1 MAKPTKYTRQPIV
14 SVLGHVDHGKTSLL
28 DYIRGSTV
36 AAREA
41 GAITQHIGAT
51 EVPIDAIYTMC
62 GDLLGGKKFSVPGLL
77 FIDTPGHHAF
87 TTLRARGG
95 SLADIAI
102 LVVDI
107 NEGFRPQT
115 HESISILRQYKTPFV
130 IAANKIDAINGWQRS
145 TSSIEVAAQRIQNQR
160 PMTKRLFEE
169 KLYDLIGVIYDK
181 GFESDLYFNVKDF
194 TKTIPIIPVSAKTG
208 EGVPELLM
216 ILVGLAQRF
225 LEEQLKSESGPAK
238 GTVLEVKED
247 VGLGTTVDAIIYS
260 GMLKKEDTIILGTHD
275 EPLVTKIKALLK
287 PKPMD
292 EIRDP
297 RERFDSVKE
306 VHAAC
311 GIKISAPDLDRV
323 VPGAPLR
330 TAHGNEAELIQ
341 EIQQQSQVKIDLDK
355 DGLYIK
361 ADTIGSL
368 EALVKESREK
378 GIHIRKVDIGNI
390 SKRDIT
396 DTAAVNNTL
405 ERVIFAFNV
414 KMLPEAKEEAAST
427 DVTVF
432 NEDVIY
438 TIIENYDEWL
448 GKKKEELEKKRRE
461 DYIHPGMIK
470 FLPEYV
476 FRVSHPAVIGIR
488 VLGGRIKVDMR
499 LMDQDGKLIG
509 SIKGMQSENKAIAE
523 AIQGQEVAISIE
535 GVTVGRQIK
544 GGDIFFTDI
553 PESDAKKLQ
562 LLEVLNEDEKDVLN
576 KIFDIKRKTNKFWG
590 M

>member
-1 MAKPTKYTRQPIV
+1 MTASHKHVRQPIV

-51 EVPIDAIYTMC
+51 EVPIDAIYSMC
-62 GDLLGGKKFSVPGLL
+62 GTLLGEKKFSVPGLL

-87 TTLRARGG
+87 TTLRTRGG
-95 SLADIAI
+95 SLADLAI

-115 HESISILRQYKTPFV
+115 HESITILRQYKTPFIV
-130 IAANKIDAINGWQRS
+130 AANKIDAINGWQQNQD
-145 TSSIEVAAQRIQNQR
+145 VAKNRLDNQR
-160 PMTKRLFEE
+160 PMTKTLFET
-169 KLYDLIGVIYDK
+169 KLYELIGTIYDK
-181 GFESDLYFNVKDF
+181 GFESDLYFNIKDF
-194 TKTIPIIPVSAKTG
+194 RKSIPIIPLSAKTG
-208 EGVPELLM
+208 EGIPELLM
-216 ILVGLAQRF
+216 VLVGLAQRF
-225 LEEQLKSESGPAK
+225 LEEQLISESGAGK

-247 VGLGTTVDAIIYS
+247 IGLGTTVDAIIYS
-260 GMLKKEDTIILGTHD
+260 GVLKKEDTIIFGTRD

-311 GIKISAPDLDRV
+311 GIKISAPNLDRV

-330 TAHGNEAELIQ
+330 VIHGDETELIE
-341 EIQQQSQVKIDLDK
+341 EIKSQSQVNIELDK

-378 GIHIRKVDIGNI
+378 AINIRKVEIGNI
-390 SKRDIT
+390 SRRDIME
-396 DTAAVNNTL
+396 TAAINNPL

-414 KMLPEAKEEAAST
+414 KILPEAKEELVKSE
-427 DVTVF
+427 VTIF

-438 TIIENYDEWL
+438 TIIENYDLWL
-448 GKKKEELEKKRRE
+448 AKKKEELEKKRRE
-461 DYIHPGMIK
+461 DYTHPGMIK

-476 FRVSHPAVIGIR
+476 FRISHPAVFGVR

-499 LMDQDGKLIG
+499 LVDQEGKSIG
-509 SIKGMQSENKAIAE
+509 IIKGMQLDNKPITE
-523 AIQGQEVAISIE
+523 ALQGAEVAISVE
-535 GVTVGRQIK
+535 GVTIGRQIK

-553 PESDAKKLQ
+553 PESDARKLQ
-562 LLEVLNEDEKDVLN
+562 RMNVLNDDEKDVLN
-576 KIFDIKRKTNKFWG
+576 KIIDLKRKTNKFWG

>member
-1 MAKPTKYTRQPIV
+1 MTTPSKHTRQPIV

-28 DYIRGSTV
+28 DFIRGSTV

-51 EVPIDAIYTMC
+51 EVPIDAIYSMC
-62 GDLLGGKKFSVPGLL
+62 GHLLRGKKFSVPGLL

-87 TTLRARGG
+87 TTLRTRGG
-95 SLADIAI
+95 SLADLAI

-107 NEGFRPQT
+107 KEGFRPQT
-115 HESISILRQYKTPFV
+115 HESITILRQYKTPFIV
-130 IAANKIDAINGWQRS
+130 AANKIDAINGWQRS
-145 TSSIEVAAQRIQNQR
+145 DDIAINRIQNQR
-160 PMTKRLFEE
+160 PMTKTLFET
-169 KLYDLIGVIYDK
+169 KLFELIGTIYDK
-181 GFESDLYFNVKDF
+181 GFESDLYFNIKDF
-194 TKTIPIIPVSAKTG
+194 RKSIPIMPVSAKTG

-216 ILVGLAQRF
+216 VLVGLAQRF
-225 LEEQLKSESGPAK
+225 LEDQLTSETGAGK

-247 VGLGTTVDAIIYS
+247 IGLGTTVDAIIYS
-260 GMLKKEDTIILGTHD
+260 GILKKEDTIIFGTRN

-297 RERFDSVKE
+297 REQFESVKE

-311 GIKISAPDLDRV
+311 GIKISAPNLDLV

-330 TAHGNEAELIQ
+330 VVHGDKEELIQ
-341 EIQQQSQVKIDLDK
+341 EIKSQSQVHIELDK
-355 DGLYIK
+355 DGLFIK

-368 EALVKESREK
+368 EALVKESQEH
-378 GIHIRKVDIGNI
+378 GINIRKVEIGNI
-390 SKRDIT
+390 SRRDIMET
-396 DTAAVNNTL
+396 SALNNPL
-405 ERVIFAFNV
+405 ERIIFAFNV
-414 KMLPEAKEEAAST
+414 KILPEAKEELLNT

-432 NEDVIY
+432 NEEVIY
-438 TIIENYDEWL
+438 TIIENYDIWL
-448 GKKKEELEKKRRE
+448 AKKKEELEKKRRE
-461 DYIHPGMIK
+461 DYTHPGMMK

-476 FRVSHPAVIGIR
+476 FRVSHPAVIGVR

-499 LMDQDGKLIG
+499 LIDLDGKIVG
-509 SIKGMQSENKAIAE
+509 HIKGMQLENKAISE
-523 AIQGQEVAISIE
+523 ALQGAEVAISIE

-544 GGDIFFTDI
+544 GGDILFTDL
-553 PESDAKKLQ
+553 PESDAKKLK
-562 LLEVLNEDEKDVLN
+562 LMDVLNEDEKDVLN
-576 KIFDIKRKTNKFWG
+576 KIIDIKRKTNKFWG

>member
-1 MAKPTKYTRQPIV
+1 MTMSPKNVRQPIV

-51 EVPIDAIYTMC
+51 EVPIEAIYTMC
-62 GDLLGGKKFSVPGLL
+62 GSLLGKKSFSVPGLL

-87 TTLRARGG
+87 TNLRTRGG
-95 SLADIAI
+95 SLADLAI

-115 HESISILRQYKTPFV
+115 HESITILRQYKTPFIV
-130 IAANKIDAINGWQRS
+130 AANKIDAINGWQRVDD
-145 TSSIEVAAQRIQNQR
+145 IAKNRLQGQR
-160 PMTKRLFEE
+160 PMAQTLFET
-169 KLYDLIGVIYDK
+169 KLYELIGTIYDK
-181 GFESDLYFNVKDF
+181 GFESDLYYNIKDF
-194 TKTIPIIPVSAKTG
+194 RKSIPIIPVSAKTG

-216 ILVGLAQRF
+216 VLVGLAQRF
-225 LEEQLKSESGPAK
+225 LEDELASETGAGK

-260 GMLKKEDTIILGTHD
+260 GVLKKEDTIVLGTRD

-297 RERFDSVKE
+297 RERFESVRQ

-311 GIKISAPDLDRV
+311 GIKISASNLDLV

-330 TAHGNEAELIQ
+330 VVYDDLGEIVQ
-341 EIQQQSQVKIDLDK
+341 EIKSQSQVKIDLDK
-355 DGLYIK
+355 SGLYIK

-368 EALVKESREK
+368 EALVKESQEK
-378 GIHIRKVDIGNI
+378 GIDVRKVEIGSI
-390 SKRDIT
+390 SKRDVME
-396 DTAAVNNTL
+396 AAALTNPL

-414 KMLPEAKEEAAST
+414 KVLPEAKEELANA
-427 DVTVF
+427 DVTIF

-438 TIIENYDEWL
+438 TIIEKYDVWL
-448 GKKKEELEKKRRE
+448 AQKKEELERKRRE
-461 DYIHPGMIK
+461 DYIHPGMMK

-476 FRVSHPAVIGIR
+476 FRVSHPAVIGVR

-499 LMDQDGKLIG
+499 LIDQEGKSIG
-509 SIKGMQSENKAIAE
+509 SIRGMQLDNKPITE
-523 AIQGQEVAISIE
+523 ALQGAEVAISIE

-553 PESDAKKLQ
+553 PESDAKKLR
-562 LLEVLNEDEKDVLN
+562 LMDVLNEDEKDVLN
-576 KIFDIKRKTNKFWG
+576 KIFDIKRKKNKFWG

>member
-1 MAKPTKYTRQPIV
+1 MTASPKHVRQPIV

-51 EVPIDAIYTMC
+51 EVPIDAIYSMC
-62 GDLLGGKKFSVPGLL
+62 GSLLGGKKFSVPGLL

-87 TTLRARGG
+87 TTLRTRGG
-95 SLADIAI
+95 SLADLAI

-115 HESISILRQYKTPFV
+115 HESITILRQYKTPFIV
-130 IAANKIDAINGWQRS
+130 AANKIDAINGWQQNQ
-145 TSSIEVAAQRIQNQR
+145 EVAKNRVEQQR
-160 PMTKRLFEE
+160 PMTKTLFET
-169 KLYDLIGVIYDK
+169 KLYELIGTIYDK
-181 GFESDLYFNVKDF
+181 GFESDLYYNIKDF
-194 TKTIPIIPVSAKTG
+194 RKSIPIIPLSAKTG
-208 EGVPELLM
+208 EGISELLM
-216 ILVGLAQRF
+216 VLVGLAQRF
-225 LEEQLKSESGPAK
+225 LEDQLTSESGAGK

-260 GMLKKEDTIILGTHD
+260 GVLKKEDTIVFGTRG

-311 GIKISAPDLDRV
+311 GIKISAPNLDQV
-323 VPGAPLR
+323 IPGAPLR
-330 TAHGNEAELIQ
+330 VVQGNEGDLIE
-341 EIQQQSQVKIDLDK
+341 EIKRQSQVNIELDK
-355 DGLYIK
+355 DGVYIK

-378 GIHIRKVDIGNI
+378 GINIRKVEIGNI

-396 DTAAVNNTL
+396 DTAAVNNPL

-414 KMLPEAKEEAAST
+414 KILPEAKEELTKSE
-427 DVTVF
+427 VTLF

-448 GKKKEELEKKRRE
+448 AKKKEELEKKRRE
-461 DYIHPGMIK
+461 DYTHPGMIK

-476 FRVSHPAVIGIR
+476 FRVSHPAVFGVR

-499 LMDQDGKLIG
+499 LIDVDGKSIG
-509 SIKGMQSENKAIAE
+509 TIKGMQLDNKPISEAL
-523 AIQGQEVAISIE
+523 QGAEVAISVE
-535 GVTVGRQIK
+535 GVTIGRQIK

-553 PESDAKKLQ
+553 PESDARKLQ
-562 LLEVLNEDEKDVLN
+562 RLDVLNDDEKDVLN
-576 KIFDIKRKTNKFWG
+576 KIMDIKRKTNKFWG

>member
-1 MAKPTKYTRQPIV
+1 MPASHKHVRQPIV

-51 EVPIDAIYTMC
+51 EVPIDAIYAMC
-62 GDLLGGKKFSVPGLL
+62 GALLGGKKFSVPGLL

-87 TTLRARGG
+87 TTLRTRGG
-95 SLADIAI
+95 SLADLAI

-115 HESISILRQYKTPFV
+115 HESVTILRQYKTPFI

-145 TSSIEVAAQRIQNQR
+145 DDIAINRLQNQR
-160 PMTKRLFEE
+160 PMTKTLFET
-169 KLYDLIGVIYDK
+169 KLYELIGTIYDK
-181 GFESDLYFNVKDF
+181 GFESDLYFNIKDF
-194 TKTIPIIPVSAKTG
+194 RKSIPIIPLSAKTG
-208 EGVPELLM
+208 EGIPELLM

-225 LEEQLKSESGPAK
+225 LEDQLASETGAGK

-247 VGLGTTVDAIIYS
+247 IGLGTTVDAIIYS
-260 GMLKKEDTIILGTHD
+260 GILKKEDTIIFGTRD
-275 EPLVTKIKALLK
+275 EPLVSKIKALLK

-311 GIKISAPDLDRV
+311 GIKISAPNLDLV
-323 VPGAPLR
+323 IPGAPLR
-330 TAHGNEAELIQ
+330 VVHGNEAELIE
-341 EIQQQSQVKIDLDK
+341 EIKSQSQVNIELDK
-355 DGLYIK
+355 DGLFIK

-378 GIHIRKVDIGNI
+378 GINIRKVEIGNI
-390 SKRDIT
+390 SRRDIME
-396 DTAAVNNTL
+396 TAAVNNPL

-414 KMLPEAKEEAAST
+414 KILPEAKDELLNT

-432 NEDVIY
+432 NQDVIY
-438 TIIENYDEWL
+438 TIIEDYDLWL
-448 GKKKEELEKKRRE
+448 SKKKEELEKKRRE
-461 DYIHPGMIK
+461 DFTHPGMMK

-476 FRVSHPAVIGIR
+476 FRISHPAVIGVR
-488 VLGGRIKVDMR
+488 VLGGRIKLGMK
-499 LMDQDGKLIG
+499 LMDVEGKSIG
-509 SIKGMQSENKAIAE
+509 NIKGLQLDNKSITE
-523 AIQGQEVAISIE
+523 ALQGAEVAISIE

-544 GGDIFFTDI
+544 GGDIFFTEI
-553 PESDAKKLQ
+553 PESDAKKLR
-562 LLEVLNEDEKDVLN
+562 LMDVLNEDEKDVLN
-576 KIFDIKRKTNKFWG
+576 KILDIKRKTNKFWG

>member
-1 MAKPTKYTRQPIV
+1 MTNPHKHARQPIV

-51 EVPIDAIYTMC
+51 EVPIDAIYSMC
-62 GDLLGGKKFSVPGLL
+62 GQLLGGKTFSVPGLL

-87 TTLRARGG
+87 TTLRTRGG
-95 SLADIAI
+95 SLADLAI

-115 HESISILRQYKTPFV
+115 HESITILRQYKTPFI
-130 IAANKIDAINGWQRS
+130 IAANKIDAINGWQASKDIAKNRL
-145 TSSIEVAAQRIQNQR
+145 ENQR
-160 PMTKRLFEE
+160 PMTKTLFET
-169 KLYDLIGVIYDK
+169 KLYELIGTIYDK
-181 GFESDLYFNVKDF
+181 GFESDLYFNIKDF
-194 TKTIPIIPVSAKTG
+194 QKSIPIIPVSAKTG
-208 EGVPELLM
+208 EGIPELLM
-216 ILVGLAQRF
+216 VLVGLAQRF
-225 LEEQLKSESGPAK
+225 LEDQLASETGAGK

-260 GMLKKEDTIILGTHD
+260 GVLRKEDTIILGTRD
-275 EPLVTKIKALLK
+275 EPFVTKIKALLK

-297 RERFDSVKE
+297 RERFESVKE

-311 GIKISAPDLDRV
+311 GIKISAPGLDQV
-323 VPGAPLR
+323 VPGAPVR
-330 TAHGNEAELIQ
+330 VVCGDEDALIQ
-341 EIQQQSQVKIDLDK
+341 EIKSQSQVKIDLDK
-355 DGLYIK
+355 DGVYIK

-378 GIHIRKVDIGNI
+378 GIHVRKVEIGNI
-390 SKRDIT
+390 SRRDIMET
-396 DTAAVNNTL
+396 VAVNNPL

-414 KMLPEAKEEAAST
+414 KILPEAKEEIANTEVAIF
-427 DVTVF
+427 D
-432 NEDVIY
+432 EDVIY
-438 TIIENYDEWL
+438 TIIEKYDTWL
-448 GKKKEELEKKRRE
+448 AKKKEELEKKRRE

-476 FRVSHPAVIGIR
+476 FRVSHPAVIGVR

-499 LMDQDGKLIG
+499 LMDQEGKSIG
-509 SIKGMQSENKAIAE
+509 SIKGLQLDNKAITE
-523 AIQGQEVAISIE
+523 ALQGAEVAISIE

-553 PESDAKKLQ
+553 PENDAKKLR
-562 LLEVLNEDEKDVLN
+562 LMDLLNEDEKDVLN

>member
-1 MAKPTKYTRQPIV
+1 MTAHFKHTRQPIV

-28 DYIRGSTV
+28 DFIRGSTV

-51 EVPIDAIYTMC
+51 EVPIEAIYSIC
-62 GDLLGGKKFSVPGLL
+62 GPLLGDKKFTVPGLL

-87 TTLRARGG
+87 TTLRTRGG
-95 SLADIAI
+95 SLADLAI
-102 LVVDI
+102 LVIDI

-115 HESISILRQYKTPFV
+115 HESITILRQYKTPFI
-130 IAANKIDAINGWQRS
+130 IAANKIDAINGWQR
-145 TSSIEVAAQRIQNQR
+145 IDDIAMNRLQNQR
-160 PMTKRLFEE
+160 PMTKTLFET
-169 KLYDLIGVIYDK
+169 KLYELIGIIYDK
-181 GFESDLYFNVKDF
+181 GFESDLYFNIKDF
-194 TKTIPIIPVSAKTG
+194 RKSIPIIPLSAKTG
-208 EGVPELLM
+208 EGIPELLM
-216 ILVGLAQRF
+216 VLVGLAQRF
-225 LEEQLKSESGPAK
+225 LEEQLASETGAGK

-260 GMLKKEDTIILGTHD
+260 GVLKKEDTIVFGTRN

-297 RERFDSVKE
+297 RERFASVKE

-311 GIKISAPDLDRV
+311 GIKISAPNLDLV

-330 TAHGNEAELIQ
+330 VVHDDEAELIE
-341 EIQQQSQVKIDLDK
+341 EIKSQSQVNIELDK

-361 ADTIGSL
+361 GDTIGSL

-378 GIHIRKVDIGNI
+378 GIDIRKVEIGSI
-390 SKRDIT
+390 SRRDIME
-396 DTAAVNNTL
+396 TAAVNNPL

-414 KMLPEAKEEAAST
+414 KILPEAKEELVNT

-438 TIIENYDEWL
+438 TIIENYDIWL
-448 GKKKEELEKKRRE
+448 AKKKEELEKKRRE
-461 DYIHPGMIK
+461 DYTHPGMIK

-476 FRVSHPAVIGIR
+476 FRVSHPAVIGVR
-488 VLGGRIKVDMR
+488 VLGGRIKVDMK
-499 LMDQDGKLIG
+499 LMDQDGKSIG
-509 SIKGMQSENKAIAE
+509 SIKGLQLDNKPIDE
-523 AIQGQEVAISIE
+523 ALQGAEVAISIE

-544 GGDIFFTDI
+544 GGDIFFTEI
-553 PESDAKKLQ
+553 PESDAKKLR
-562 LLEVLNEDEKDVLN
+562 LMDVLNEDEKDVLN
-576 KIFDIKRKTNKFWG
+576 KILDIKRKTNKFWG

>member
-1 MAKPTKYTRQPIV
+1 MTASQKHVRQPIV

-51 EVPIDAIYTMC
+51 EVPIDAIYAMC
-62 GDLLGGKKFSVPGLL
+62 GPLLGEKKFSVPGLL

-87 TTLRARGG
+87 TTLRTRGG
-95 SLADIAI
+95 SLADLAI

-115 HESISILRQYKTPFV
+115 YESITILRQYKTPFIV
-130 IAANKIDAINGWQRS
+130 AANKIDAINGWQRNDA
-145 TSSIEVAAQRIQNQR
+145 VAKNRLDSQR
-160 PMTKRLFEE
+160 PMTKTLFET
-169 KLYDLIGVIYDK
+169 KLYELIGIIYDK
-181 GFESDLYFNVKDF
+181 GFESDLYFNIKDF
-194 TKTIPIIPVSAKTG
+194 RKSIPIIPLSAKTG
-208 EGVPELLM
+208 EGIPELLM
-216 ILVGLAQRF
+216 VLVGLAQRF
-225 LEEQLKSESGPAK
+225 LEDQLASETGAGK

-247 VGLGTTVDAIIYS
+247 IGLGTTVDAIIYS
-260 GMLKKEDTIILGTHD
+260 GVLKKEDTIIFGTHN

-311 GIKISAPDLDRV
+311 GIKISAPNLDLV

-330 TAHGNEAELIQ
+330 VVHGDETELIQ
-341 EIQQQSQVKIDLDK
+341 EIKSQSQVNIELDK

-378 GIHIRKVDIGNI
+378 GINIRKVEIGNV
-390 SKRDIT
+390 SRRDIME
-396 DTAAVNNTL
+396 TAAINNPL

-414 KMLPEAKEEAAST
+414 KILPEAKDELANTE
-427 DVTVF
+427 VTVF

-438 TIIENYDEWL
+438 TIIENYDLWL
-448 GKKKEELEKKRRE
+448 SKKKEELEKKRRE

-470 FLPEYV
+470 FLPEYI
-476 FRVSHPAVIGIR
+476 FRVSHPAVIGVR
-488 VLGGRIKVDMR
+488 VLGGRIKLDMK
-499 LMDQDGKLIG
+499 LMDQDGKSIG
-509 SIKGMQSENKAIAE
+509 NIKGLQLDNKSIVE
-523 AIQGQEVAISIE
+523 ALQGAEVAISIE

-553 PESDAKKLQ
+553 PESDAKKLR
-562 LLEVLNEDEKDVLN
+562 LMDVLNEDEKDVLN
-576 KIFDIKRKTNKFWG
+576 KILDIKRKTNKFWG

>member
-1 MAKPTKYTRQPIV
+1 MTSSAKNVRQPIV

-51 EVPIDAIYTMC
+51 EVPIEAIYTIC
-62 GDLLGGKKFSVPGLL
+62 GPLLGGKRFSVPGLL

-87 TTLRARGG
+87 TNLRTRGG
-95 SLADIAI
+95 SLADLAI

-115 HESISILRQYKTPFV
+115 HESITILRQYKTPFIV
-130 IAANKIDAINGWQRS
+130 AANKIDAIHGWQRFDD
-145 TSSIEVAAQRIQNQR
+145 IAKNRLEGQR
-160 PMTKRLFEE
+160 PMIKTLFET
-169 KLYDLIGVIYDK
+169 KLYELIGTIYDK
-181 GFESDLYFNVKDF
+181 GFESDLYYNIKDF
-194 TKTIPIIPVSAKTG
+194 RKSIPIIPLSAKTG
-208 EGVPELLM
+208 EGIPELLM
-216 ILVGLAQRF
+216 VLVGLAQRF
-225 LEEQLKSESGPAK
+225 LEEELASETGAGK

-247 VGLGTTVDAIIYS
+247 VGLGTTVDAIIYR
-260 GMLKKEDTIILGTHD
+260 GVLKKEDTIVLGTRD

-297 RERFDSVKE
+297 RERFESVKQ

-311 GIKISAPDLDRV
+311 GIKISASNLDLV

-330 TAHGNEAELIQ
+330 VVHDDLAEIIQ
-341 EIQQQSQVKIDLDK
+341 EIKSQSQVKIDLDK
-355 DGLYIK
+355 SGLYIK
-361 ADTIGSL
+361 ADAIGSL
-368 EALVKESREK
+368 EALVKESQEK
-378 GIHIRKVDIGNI
+378 GVDVRKVEIGNI
-390 SKRDIT
+390 SRRDIME
-396 DTAAVNNTL
+396 TAALTNPL

-414 KMLPEAKEEAAST
+414 KVLPEAKEELAKT
-427 DVTVF
+427 DVMIF

-438 TIIENYDEWL
+438 TIIEKYDLWL
-448 GKKKEELEKKRRE
+448 AQKKEELERKRRE

-476 FRVSHPAVIGIR
+476 FRVSHPAVIGVR

-499 LMDQDGKLIG
+499 LMNQEGKSIG
-509 SIKGMQSENKAIAE
+509 TIKGLQLDNKSITE
-523 AIQGQEVAISIE
+523 ALQGAEVAISIE

-553 PESDAKKLQ
+553 PESDAKKLR
-562 LLEVLNEDEKDVLN
+562 LMDVLNEDEKDVLN
-576 KIFDIKRKTNKFWG
+576 KIFDIKRKKNKFWG

>member
-1 MAKPTKYTRQPIV
+1 MTTLSKHTRQPIV

-28 DYIRGSTV
+28 DFIRGSTV

-51 EVPIDAIYTMC
+51 EVPIEAIYSMC
-62 GDLLGGKKFSVPGLL
+62 GSLLGGKKFSVPGLL

-87 TTLRARGG
+87 TTLRTRGG
-95 SLADIAI
+95 SLADLAI

-115 HESISILRQYKTPFV
+115 HESITILRQYKTPFIV
-130 IAANKIDAINGWQRS
+130 AANKIDAINGWQRS
-145 TSSIEVAAQRIQNQR
+145 DDIAMNRIQNQR
-160 PMTKRLFEE
+160 PMTKTLFEK
-169 KLYDLIGVIYDK
+169 KLYELIGTIYDK
-181 GFESDLYFNVKDF
+181 GFESDLYFNIKDF
-194 TKTIPIIPVSAKTG
+194 RKSIPIIPLSAKTG
-208 EGVPELLM
+208 EGLSELLM
-216 ILVGLAQRF
+216 VLVGLAQRF
-225 LEEQLKSESGPAK
+225 LEDQLTSETGAGK

-260 GMLKKEDTIILGTHD
+260 GILNKDDTIVFGTRGD
-275 EPLVTKIKALLK
+275 PLVTKIKALLK

-297 RERFDSVKE
+297 RERFESVTK

-311 GIKISAPDLDRV
+311 GIKISAPDLDLV
-323 VPGAPLR
+323 IPGAPLR
-330 TAHGNEAELIQ
+330 VVHGDKEELIQ
-341 EIQQQSQVKIDLDK
+341 EIKNQSQVNIELDK
-355 DGLYIK
+355 DGLFIK

-378 GIHIRKVDIGNI
+378 GINVRKVEIGNI
-390 SKRDIT
+390 SRRDIME
-396 DTAAVNNTL
+396 TAAINNSL

-414 KMLPEAKEEAAST
+414 KMLPEAKEELVNT

-438 TIIENYDEWL
+438 TIIENYDLWL
-448 GKKKEELEKKRRE
+448 AKKKEELEKKRRE
-461 DYIHPGMIK
+461 DYTHPGMIK
-470 FLPEYV
+470 FLPEYI
-476 FRVSHPAVIGIR
+476 FRVSHPAVIGVR
-488 VLGGRIKVDMR
+488 VLGGRIKVDMK
-499 LMDQDGKLIG
+499 LMDQDGKSIG
-509 SIKGMQSENKAIAE
+509 SIKGMQSDNKAIAE
-523 AIQGQEVAISIE
+523 AIQGAEVAISIE

-553 PESDAKKLQ
+553 PESDAKKLR
-562 LLEVLNEDEKDVLN
+562 LLNVLNEDEKDVLN
-576 KIFDIKRKTNKFWG
+576 KIMDIKRKTNKFWG

>member
-1 MAKPTKYTRQPIV
+1 MTASSKYTRQPIV

-28 DYIRGSTV
+28 DFIRGSTV

-51 EVPIDAIYTMC
+51 EVPIEAIYSMC
-62 GDLLGGKKFSVPGLL
+62 GSLLGGKKFSVPGLL

-87 TTLRARGG
+87 TTLRTRGG
-95 SLADIAI
+95 SLADLAI

-115 HESISILRQYKTPFV
+115 HESITILRQYKTPFI

-145 TSSIEVAAQRIQNQR
+145 DDIAMSRLQSQR
-160 PMTKRLFEE
+160 PMTKTLFET
-169 KLYDLIGVIYDK
+169 KLYDLIGTIYDK
-181 GFESDLYFNVKDF
+181 GFESDLYFNIKDF
-194 TKTIPIIPVSAKTG
+194 RKSIPIIPLSAKTG

-216 ILVGLAQRF
+216 VLVGLAQRF
-225 LEEQLKSESGPAK
+225 LEDQLTSETGAGK

-260 GMLKKEDTIILGTHD
+260 GILKKEDTLVFGTRSD
-275 EPLVTKIKALLK
+275 PLVTKIKALLK
-287 PKPMD
+287 PKSMD

-297 RERFDSVKE
+297 RERFESVKK

-311 GIKISAPDLDRV
+311 GIKISAPNLDLV

-330 TAHGNEAELIQ
+330 VVHGDEAELIQ
-341 EIQQQSQVKIDLDK
+341 EIKNQSQVKIELDK
-355 DGLYIK
+355 DGLFIK

-378 GIHIRKVDIGNI
+378 GINIRKVEIGNI
-390 SKRDIT
+390 SRRDIMEI
-396 DTAAVNNTL
+396 AALNNSL

-414 KMLPEAKEEAAST
+414 KILPEAKEELVNT

-438 TIIENYDEWL
+438 TIIENYDSWL
-448 GKKKEELEKKRRE
+448 VKKKEELEKRRRE
-461 DYIHPGMIK
+461 DYIHPGMMK

-476 FRVSHPAVIGIR
+476 FRVSHPAVIGVR
-488 VLGGRIKVDMR
+488 VLGGRIKVDMK
-499 LMDQDGKLIG
+499 LIDQDGNSIG
-509 SIKGMQSENKAIAE
+509 SIKGLQLDNKPIAE
-523 AIQGQEVAISIE
+523 ALQGAEVAISIE

-553 PESDAKKLQ
+553 PESDAKKLR
-562 LLEVLNEDEKDVLN
+562 LMDALNEDEKDVLN
-576 KIFDIKRKTNKFWG
+576 KILDIKRKTNKFWG

>member
-1 MAKPTKYTRQPIV
+1 MPSSPKNVRQPIV

-51 EVPIDAIYTMC
+51 EVPIEAIYTIC
-62 GDLLGGKKFSVPGLL
+62 GLLLGKKRFSVPGLL

-87 TTLRARGG
+87 TNLRTRGG
-95 SLADIAI
+95 SLADLAI

-107 NEGFRPQT
+107 TEGFRPQT
-115 HESISILRQYKTPFV
+115 HESITILRQYKTPFIV
-130 IAANKIDAINGWQRS
+130 AANKIDAINGWQRFDDS
-145 TSSIEVAAQRIQNQR
+145 AKNRLESQR
-160 PMTKRLFEE
+160 PMIKTLFETR
-169 KLYDLIGVIYDK
+169 LYELIGTIYDK
-181 GFESDLYFNVKDF
+181 GFESDLYYNIKDF
-194 TKTIPIIPVSAKTG
+194 RKSIPIIPLSAKTG
-208 EGVPELLM
+208 EGIPELLM
-216 ILVGLAQRF
+216 VLVGLAQRF
-225 LEEQLKSESGPAK
+225 LEDELASETGAGK

-260 GMLKKEDTIILGTHD
+260 GVLKKEDTIVFGTRD

-297 RERFDSVKE
+297 RERFESVKQ

-311 GIKISAPDLDRV
+311 GIKISASNLDFV

-330 TAHGNEAELIQ
+330 VVHDDLAEIIQ
-341 EIQQQSQVKIDLDK
+341 EIKSQSQVKIDLDK
-355 DGLYIK
+355 SGLYIK

-368 EALVKESREK
+368 EALVKESRDK
-378 GIHIRKVDIGNI
+378 GIDVRKVEIGSI
-390 SKRDIT
+390 SKHDIMET
-396 DTAAVNNTL
+396 DAVTNPL

-414 KMLPEAKEEAAST
+414 KVLPEAKEELANT
-427 DVTVF
+427 DVIIF

-438 TIIENYDEWL
+438 TIIEKYDLWL
-448 GKKKEELEKKRRE
+448 AQKKEELERKRRE

-476 FRVSHPAVIGIR
+476 FRVSHPAVIGVR
-488 VLGGRIKVDMR
+488 VLGGRIKVDMK
-499 LMDQDGKLIG
+499 LMNQEGKSIG
-509 SIKGMQSENKAIAE
+509 TIKGLQLDNKSITE
-523 AIQGQEVAISIE
+523 ALQGAEVAISLE

-553 PESDAKKLQ
+553 PESDAKKLRQ
-562 LLEVLNEDEKDVLN
+562 MDVLNEDEKDVLN
-576 KIFDIKRKTNKFWG
+576 KIFDLKRKKNKFWG

>member
-1 MAKPTKYTRQPIV
+1 MTSPPKHVRQPIV

-51 EVPIDAIYTMC
+51 EVPIDAIYSMC
-62 GDLLGGKKFSVPGLL
+62 GQLLGGKTFSVPGLL

-87 TTLRARGG
+87 TTLRTRGG
-95 SLADIAI
+95 SLADLAI

-115 HESISILRQYKTPFV
+115 HESITILRQYKTPFI
-130 IAANKIDAINGWQRS
+130 IAANKIDAINGWQSS
-145 TSSIEVAAQRIQNQR
+145 TDIAKNRLQNQR
-160 PMTKRLFEE
+160 PMIKTLFET
-169 KLYDLIGVIYDK
+169 KLYELIGTIYDK
-181 GFESDLYFNVKDF
+181 GFESDLYFNIKDF
-194 TKTIPIIPVSAKTG
+194 RKSIPIIPVSAKTG

-216 ILVGLAQRF
+216 VLVGLAQRF
-225 LEEQLKSESGPAK
+225 LEDQLASETSAGK

-247 VGLGTTVDAIIYS
+247 IGLGTTVDAIIYS
-260 GMLKKEDTIILGTHD
+260 GVLRKEDTIIFGTRN

-297 RERFDSVKE
+297 RERFESVKE

-311 GIKISAPDLDRV
+311 GIKISAPDLDQV

-330 TAHGNEAELIQ
+330 VVYGDEEALIE
-341 EIQQQSQVKIDLDK
+341 EIKSQSQVKIDLDK
-355 DGLYIK
+355 DGVYIK

-378 GIHIRKVDIGNI
+378 GINVRKVEIGNL
-390 SKRDIT
+390 SKRDIMET
-396 DTAAVNNTL
+396 VAVNNPL

-414 KMLPEAKEEAAST
+414 KILPEAKEEITNTEVAI
-427 DVTVF
+427 F

-438 TIIENYDEWL
+438 TIIEKYDLWVA
-448 GKKKEELEKKRRE
+448 KKKEELEKKRRE

-476 FRVSHPAVIGIR
+476 FRVSHPAVIGVR
-488 VLGGRIKVDMR
+488 VLGGRIKVNMR
-499 LMDQDGKLIG
+499 LIDTEGKSIG
-509 SIKGMQSENKAIAE
+509 NIKGLQLDNKAITE
-523 AIQGQEVAISIE
+523 ALQGAEVAISIE

-553 PESDAKKLQ
+553 PESDAKKLR
-562 LLEVLNEDEKDVLN
+562 LLDLLNEDEKDVLN

>member
-1 MAKPTKYTRQPIV
+1 MSPKNVRQPIV

-51 EVPIDAIYTMC
+51 EVPIEAIYTMC
-62 GDLLGGKKFSVPGLL
+62 GSLLGKKSFSVPGLL

-87 TTLRARGG
+87 TNLRTRGG
-95 SLADIAI
+95 SLADLAI

-115 HESISILRQYKTPFV
+115 HESITILRQYKTPFIV
-130 IAANKIDAINGWQRS
+130 AANKIDAINGWQRVDD
-145 TSSIEVAAQRIQNQR
+145 IAKNRLQGQR
-160 PMTKRLFEE
+160 PMAQTLFET
-169 KLYDLIGVIYDK
+169 KLYELIGTIYDK
-181 GFESDLYFNVKDF
+181 GFESDLYYNIKDF
-194 TKTIPIIPVSAKTG
+194 RKSIPIIPVSAKTG

-216 ILVGLAQRF
+216 VLVGLAQRF
-225 LEEQLKSESGPAK
+225 LEDELASETGAGK

-260 GMLKKEDTIILGTHD
+260 GVLKKEDTIVLGTRD

-297 RERFDSVKE
+297 RERFESVRQ

-311 GIKISAPDLDRV
+311 GIKISASNLDLV

-330 TAHGNEAELIQ
+330 VVYDDLGEIVQ
-341 EIQQQSQVKIDLDK
+341 EIKSQSQVKIDLDK
-355 DGLYIK
+355 SGLYIK

-368 EALVKESREK
+368 EALVKESQEK
-378 GIHIRKVDIGNI
+378 GIDVRKVEIGSI
-390 SKRDIT
+390 SKRDVME
-396 DTAAVNNTL
+396 AAALTNPL

-414 KMLPEAKEEAAST
+414 KVLPEAKEELANA
-427 DVTVF
+427 DVTIF

-438 TIIENYDEWL
+438 TIIEKYDVWL
-448 GKKKEELEKKRRE
+448 AQKKEELERKRRE
-461 DYIHPGMIK
+461 DYIHPGMMK

-476 FRVSHPAVIGIR
+476 FRVSHPAVIGVR

-499 LMDQDGKLIG
+499 LIDQEGKSIG
-509 SIKGMQSENKAIAE
+509 SIRGMQLDNKPITE
-523 AIQGQEVAISIE
+523 ALQGAEVAISIE

-553 PESDAKKLQ
+553 PESDAKKLR
-562 LLEVLNEDEKDVLN
+562 LMDVLNEDEKDVLN
-576 KIFDIKRKTNKFWG
+576 KIFDIKRKKNKFWG

>member
-1 MAKPTKYTRQPIV
+1 VIHTSSHTTYIRQPIV

-51 EVPIDAIYTMC
+51 EVPIDAIYQMC
-62 GDLLGGKKFSVPGLL
+62 GSLLGGKKFTVPGLL

-87 TTLRARGG
+87 TTLRTRGG
-95 SLADIAI
+95 SLADLAI

-115 HESISILRQYKTPFV
+115 HESITILRQYKTPFIV
-130 IAANKIDAINGWQRS
+130 AANKIDAINGWKQSNENANNRL
-145 TSSIEVAAQRIQNQR
+145 QNQR
-160 PMTKRLFEE
+160 PMTKTLFET
-169 KLYDLIGVIYDK
+169 KLYELIGTIYDK
-181 GFESDLYFNVKDF
+181 GFESDLYFNIKDF
-194 TKTIPIIPVSAKTG
+194 RKSVPIIPVSAKTG

-216 ILVGLAQRF
+216 VLVGLAQRF
-225 LEEQLKSESGPAK
+225 LEEDLTSETGAGK

-260 GMLKKEDTIILGTHD
+260 GVLKKEDTIVFGTRD
-275 EPLVTKIKALLK
+275 EPLITKIKALLK

-297 RERFDSVKE
+297 RERFESVKE

-311 GIKISAPDLDRV
+311 GIKISATNLDRV

-330 TAHGNEAELIQ
+330 VVHGDEAELIQ
-341 EIQQQSQVKIDLDK
+341 EIKSQSQVNIELDK
-355 DGLYIK
+355 QGLYIK

-378 GIHIRKVDIGNI
+378 NIEIRKVEIGNV
-390 SKRDIT
+390 SRRDIME
-396 DTAAVNNTL
+396 TAAVTNPL

-414 KMLPEAKEEAAST
+414 KILPEAKEELAQSE
-427 DVTVF
+427 VTIF

-438 TIIENYDEWL
+438 TIIENYDLWVAR
-448 GKKKEELEKKRRE
+448 KKEELEKKRRE
-461 DYIHPGMIK
+461 DYTHPGMIK

-476 FRVSHPAVIGIR
+476 FRVSHPAVFGVR
-488 VLGGRIKVDMR
+488 VLGGRIKTDMR
-499 LMDQDGKLIG
+499 LIDHEGKSIG
-509 SIKGMQSENKAIAE
+509 SIKGMQLDNKAITE
-523 AIQGQEVAISIE
+523 ALQGAEVAISIE
-535 GVTVGRQIK
+535 GVTIGRQIK

-562 LLEVLNEDEKDVLN
+562 LMDVLNEDEKDVLN
-576 KIFDIKRKTNKFWG
+576 KILDIKRKKNKFWG

>member
-1 MAKPTKYTRQPIV
+1 MTASQKHVRQPIV

-51 EVPIDAIYTMC
+51 EVPIDAIYAMC
-62 GDLLGGKKFSVPGLL
+62 GPLLGGKKFSVPGLL

-87 TTLRARGG
+87 TTLRTRGG
-95 SLADIAI
+95 SLADLAI

-115 HESISILRQYKTPFV
+115 HESITILRQYKTPFIV
-130 IAANKIDAINGWQRS
+130 AANKIDAISGWQRNDD
-145 TSSIEVAAQRIQNQR
+145 VAKNRLDNQR
-160 PMTKRLFEE
+160 PMTKTLFET
-169 KLYDLIGVIYDK
+169 KLYELIGTIYDK
-181 GFESDLYFNVKDF
+181 GFESDLYFNIKDF
-194 TKTIPIIPVSAKTG
+194 RKSIPIIPLSAKTG
-208 EGVPELLM
+208 EGIPELLM
-216 ILVGLAQRF
+216 VLVGLAQRF
-225 LEEQLKSESGPAK
+225 LEDQLASETGSGK

-247 VGLGTTVDAIIYS
+247 IGLGTTVDAIIYS
-260 GMLKKEDTIILGTHD
+260 GVLKKEDTIIFGTRN

-311 GIKISAPDLDRV
+311 GIKISAPNLDLV

-330 TAHGNEAELIQ
+330 VVHGDEAELIQ
-341 EIQQQSQVKIDLDK
+341 EIKSQSQVNIELDK

-378 GIHIRKVDIGNI
+378 GINIRKVEIGNI
-390 SKRDIT
+390 SRRDIME
-396 DTAAVNNTL
+396 TAAINNPL

-414 KMLPEAKEEAAST
+414 KILPEAKDELVNT

-438 TIIENYDEWL
+438 TIIENYDLWL
-448 GKKKEELEKKRRE
+448 SKKKEELEKKRRE

-476 FRVSHPAVIGIR
+476 FRVSHPAVIGVR
-488 VLGGRIKVDMR
+488 VLGGRIKIDMK
-499 LMDQDGKLIG
+499 LMDQDGKSIG
-509 SIKGMQSENKAIAE
+509 NIKGLQLDNKSIAE
-523 AIQGQEVAISIE
+523 AIQGAEVAISIE

-553 PESDAKKLQ
+553 PESDAKKLR
-562 LLEVLNEDEKDVLN
+562 LMDVLNEDEKDVLN
-576 KIFDIKRKTNKFWG
+576 KILDIKRKTNKFWG

>member
-1 MAKPTKYTRQPIV
+1 MTKTTKYTRQPIV

-51 EVPIDAIYTMC
+51 EVPIDAIYSMC
-62 GDLLGGKKFSVPGLL
+62 GTLLGGKTFSVPGLL

-115 HESISILRQYKTPFV
+115 HESINILRQYKTPFV
-130 IAANKIDAINGWQRS
+130 IAANKIDAINGWQSS
-145 TSSIEVAAQRIQNQR
+145 TEVAAQRIQNQR

-181 GFESDLYFNVKDF
+181 GFESDLYFNIKDF
-194 TKTIPIIPVSAKTG
+194 TKSIPIIPVSAKTG
-208 EGVPELLM
+208 EGIPELLM

-225 LEEQLKSESGPAK
+225 LEEQLKSETGAAK

-260 GMLKKEDTIILGTHD
+260 GVLKKEDTIILGTRGQ
-275 EPLVTKIKALLK
+275 PLATKIKALLK

-311 GIKISAPDLDRV
+311 GIKISAPDLERV

-330 TAHGNEAELIQ
+330 AVHGNEAELIQ

-378 GIHIRKVDIGNI
+378 GIHIRKVDIGNL

-396 DTAAVNNTL
+396 DTAAVNNPL

-414 KMLPEAKEEAAST
+414 KMLPEAKEEAATT

-438 TIIENYDEWL
+438 TIIENYDEWFAR
-448 GKKKEELEKKRRE
+448 KKEELEKKRRE
-461 DYIHPGMIK
+461 DYTHPGMIK

-499 LMDQDGKLIG
+499 LMDHEGKHIG
-509 SIKGMQSENKAIAE
+509 NIKGMQSENKPIPE

-553 PESDAKKLQ
+553 PESDAKKLR
-562 LLEVLNEDEKDVLN
+562 LLDVLNEDEKDVLN
-576 KIFDIKRKTNKFWG
+576 KILEIKRKTNKFWG

>member
-1 MAKPTKYTRQPIV
+1 MTASPKHVRQPIV

-51 EVPIDAIYTMC
+51 EVPIDAIYSMC
-62 GDLLGGKKFSVPGLL
+62 GSLLGGKKFSVPGLL

-87 TTLRARGG
+87 TTLRTRGG
-95 SLADIAI
+95 SLADLAI

-115 HESISILRQYKTPFV
+115 HESITILRQYKTPFIV
-130 IAANKIDAINGWQRS
+130 AANKIDAINGWQQNQ
-145 TSSIEVAAQRIQNQR
+145 EVAKNRVEQQR
-160 PMTKRLFEE
+160 PMTKTLFET
-169 KLYDLIGVIYDK
+169 KLYELIGTIYDK
-181 GFESDLYFNVKDF
+181 GFESDLYYNIKDF
-194 TKTIPIIPVSAKTG
+194 RKSIPIIPLSAKTG
-208 EGVPELLM
+208 EGISELLM
-216 ILVGLAQRF
+216 VLVGLAQRF
-225 LEEQLKSESGPAK
+225 LEDQLTSESGAGK

-260 GMLKKEDTIILGTHD
+260 GVLKKEDTIVFGTRG

-311 GIKISAPDLDRV
+311 GIKISAPNLDQV
-323 VPGAPLR
+323 IPGAPLR
-330 TAHGNEAELIQ
+330 VVQGNEGDLIE
-341 EIQQQSQVKIDLDK
+341 EIKRQSQVNIELDK
-355 DGLYIK
+355 DGVYIK

-378 GIHIRKVDIGNI
+378 GINIRKVEIGNI

-396 DTAAVNNTL
+396 DTAAVNNPL

-414 KMLPEAKEEAAST
+414 KILPEAKEELTKSE
-427 DVTVF
+427 VTLF

-448 GKKKEELEKKRRE
+448 AKKKEELEKKRRE
-461 DYIHPGMIK
+461 DYTHPGMIK

-476 FRVSHPAVIGIR
+476 FRVSHPAVFGVR

-499 LMDQDGKLIG
+499 LIDVDGKSIG
-509 SIKGMQSENKAIAE
+509 TIKGMQLDNKPISEAL
-523 AIQGQEVAISIE
+523 QGAEVAISVK
-535 GVTVGRQIK
+535 GVTIGRQIK

-553 PESDAKKLQ
+553 PESDARKLQ
-562 LLEVLNEDEKDVLN
+562 RLDVLNDDEKDVLN
-576 KIFDIKRKTNKFWG
+576 KIMDIKRKTNKFWG